1 MSQYGL
7 IGEKLGHSFSKILHN
22 RMDNPEYDLMEIS
35 REKIEDYLKKADF
48 SGINVTIPYKENA
61 LRSCV
66 ADETAKAIGSVN
78 TLVKRDGVVYGYNT
92 DCLGFHFMLE
102 SAGIRVKGKKVAI
115 LGSGGTS
122 KTALYQCYRDGA
134 AQIVVVSRRSGCE
147 YPNSVDPERC
157 RVSFV
162 TYEDCAAYS
171 DAQVLVNTTPV
182 GMFPN
187 ADAAPVSLDL
197 FERLEGVADVIYNPL
212 TTKLVAEARQK
223 KIAGTNGLSMLV
235 SQAVYA
241 ERYFFPERF
250 PDEKTVSDTVARLW
264 KELVREKQSIV
275 LVGMPGAGKSCTG
288 TCLAERMGREF
299 FDTDEL
305 FAIENDMGPGE
316 FITAHGERAFRDAES
331 VTVKNACA
339 KSGIVLATGGGSILR
354 PENVAAMKSNGVI
367 VYLRRDLSELSSK
380 GRPLSVKNGVEELF
394 RQRKAIYE
402 SISDVTVDVNCDIM
416 VTIENLER
424 ELEKYYEAFG
434 H

>member
-1 MSQYGL
+1 MAQYGL
-7 IGEKLGHSFSKILHN
+7 IGEKLVHSFSKILHN

-35 REKIEDYLKKADF
+35 RDDIEEYLKKADF

-61 LRSCV
+61 LRSCM

-78 TLVKRDGVVYGYNT
+78 TLVKREGVVYGYNT
-92 DCLGFHFMLE
+92 DCLGFHFMME

-134 AQIVVVSRRSGCE
+134 AEIVVVSRRSGCD
-147 YPNSVDPERC
+147 YPNSVDQNKC

-162 TYEDCAAYS
+162 TYEDCIAYS

-187 ADAAPVSLDL
+187 VDVTPVSLDV
-197 FERLEGVADVIYNPL
+197 FNRLEGVADVIYNPL
-212 TTKLVAEARQK
+212 TTKLVSEAAAK
-223 KIAGTNGLSMLV
+223 NIPGTNGLSMLV

-250 PDEKTVSDTVARLW
+250 PDETTVSDTVKRLW
-264 KELVREKQSIV
+264 KEIFREKQSII
-275 LVGMPGAGKSCTG
+275 LVGMPGAGKSSTG
-288 TCLAERMGREF
+288 KELAARMGREF
-299 FDTDEL
+299 YDTDDL
-305 FAIENDMGPGE
+305 FTVENIMNPGE
-316 FITAHGERAFRDAES
+316 YITLHGEKAFRDAES
-331 VTVKNACA
+331 ETVRNVCS

-354 PENVAAMKSNGVI
+354 PENVSAMKSNGVI
-367 VYLRRDLSELSSK
+367 VYLRRDLSELSSE
-380 GRPLSVKNGVEELF
+380 GRPLSVKNGVAELF

-402 SISDVTVDVNCDIM
+402 SVSDFTVDVNSDLA
-416 VTIENLER
+416 VTIVNLER
-424 ELEKYYEAFG
+424 ELENYYN
-434 H
+434 HCS